1 MSDYYF
7 DEEEILELLKE
18 DDWPVFDDLFNN
30 FATQDSSPPA
40 DEILPANEDSSPL
53 ADDEILPAH
62 EVLDAPA
69 PLPDPTKPSEETL
82 SSSHPHHLLQHNM
95 DPSHV
100 ILSGD
105 SSHSVHHKKY
115 EHWTIEEHKSFLF
128 GLEIKKEKGWKQ
140 ISDKYVPSKTASQ
153 VASHA
158 QKYIKRKNTPM
169 KERKRR
175 SIHDTILEDID
186 IIRIDQHN
194 WVPPT
199 SNFIVQPHTL
209 GSNWVPSTSNL
220 MVQSHTPVT
229 DQHNWI
235 PPCPSNFAV
244 PQCIPHVDQD
254 NWVSP
259 PSNLAAQSCTA
270 HIDQYTWDPPPPN
283 FAVQPPTPHIDQH
296 NWVPSPPNFAPH
308 TSLIDQD
315 NWVPTPPDFAVQ
327 PHEMQRAQ
335 HMQMQQLN
343 LHSSSP
349 QMDEYR
355 NFNSG
360 HPQNELD
367 LIAQQILEYKNKFN
381 HKNNEGSTR

>member
-7 DEEEILELLKE
+7 DEEEIQELLKE
-18 DDWPVFDDLFNN
+18 NDAPVFDDFFND
-30 FATQDSSPPA
+30 FAAQDSSPPA
-40 DEILPANEDSSPL
+40 DEILPAD
-53 ADDEILPAH
+53 
-62 EVLDAPA
+62 EVLDPLLVPTSHMVHTSAPDPA
-69 PLPDPTKPSEETL
+69 PHMVPSEETL
-82 SSSHPHHLLQHNM
+82 RSSHPHHLLRQNM
-95 DPSHV
+95 ESNHV
-100 ILSGD
+100 MLSGD
-105 SSHSVHHKKY
+105 SSHHKKY

-128 GLEIKKEKGWKQ
+128 GLEIKKEKRWKQ
-140 ISDKYVPSKTASQ
+140 ISEKYVPSKTAWQ

-158 QKYIKRKNTPM
+158 QKYFKRKNTPM

-186 IIRIDQHN
+186 IIRIDQQN
-194 WVPPT
+194 LVPPT
-199 SNFIVQPHTL
+199 SNFIVQPHAPCT
-209 GSNWVPSTSNL
+209 NWVPSTPNF
-220 MVQSHTPVT
+220 MVQPHAARTH
-229 DQHNWI
+229 QHNWV
-235 PPCPSNFAV
+235 PPPPPPNFSVQPRA
-244 PQCIPHVDQD
+244 PRVDQD

-308 TSLIDQD
+308 TSLVDQD
-315 NWVPTPPDFAVQ
+315 NWVPTPSDFAVQSHTRHIDQHNWVPPPPIAVQ

-335 HMQMQQLN
+335 HMQQFN

-360 HPQNELD
+360 HP
-367 LIAQQILEYKNKFN
+367 
-381 HKNNEGSTR
+381 